1 MPRSPENELVFLPL
15 GGVGEIGMN
24 LALYGYGPRHDRTWI
39 AVDFGVSFAHADLP
53 GVDLVF
59 PDIGYLEEE
68 RINLLGIVITHA
80 HEDHFGALVDLWP
93 RLEVPV
99 YATAF
104 TANLLA
110 AKIASEPDAAPV
122 PVNLVR
128 PGERITLGPFEV
140 EYINVAHSIPESN
153 ALAIR
158 TPLGLVLHS
167 GDWKLDDQ
175 PTVGLPTDAARL
187 KAIGEEGVL
196 ALISDS
202 TNAMREGRSPSES
215 EVERELSEIIRS
227 AKGRRVAFT
236 TFASNVGRLR
246 SVALAAREAGR
257 DVVVVG
263 RAMRR
268 VIDVATELGMLDDTP
283 PFLTEDAYAYLPR
296 GKVVVLLTG
305 SQGEPRAALARVAFD
320 DHPRIELAEG
330 DIVVFSARAIPGNE
344 YEIIRI
350 MNALT
355 ERGIRVITD
364 RDRLVHTSGHPRRG
378 EMRELYGWLK
388 PRIAIPVH
396 GEPMHLA
403 AHADLARELGVE
415 TVVEVEDGIM
425 TRLAPDPV
433 AQIDEIELRRLY
445 KDGRLIADLEGTGV
459 VERRRLS
466 FAGHVTVAIV
476 VNARGEVQDEPQ
488 VDLIGIARDR
498 RQRAADGGD
507 GDGGRP
513 GDAGFGSAAG
523 APRRRRARRGRA
535 AGGARGHR
543 PDLGQKARLHRL
555 RLGRM
560 STAMI
565 GRLNHVAI
573 AVADLGAAAALYRNM
588 LGATVSEPVEMPE
601 HCVTTVFVE
610 LPNTKIELIA
620 PLGDDSPLAGFLER
634 NPFGGVHHICYEVA
648 DVRAASAALSAR
660 GARVLDGEPKIGAH
674 GKRVIF
680 VHPKDFLG
688 TLIELEE
695 A

>member
-1 MPRSPENELVFLPL
+1 MAAP
-15 GGVGEIGMN
+15 
-24 LALYGYGPRHDRTWI
+24 
-39 AVDFGVSFAHADLP
+39 
-53 GVDLVF
+53 
-59 PDIGYLEEE
+59 
-68 RINLLGIVITHA
+68 
-80 HEDHFGALVDLWP
+80 
-93 RLEVPV
+93 EVPV

-110 AKIASEPDAAPV
+110 AKIAAEPDAAPV
-122 PVNLVR
+122 PVNVVR
-128 PGERITLGPFEV
+128 PGDRITLGPFEV
-140 EYINVAHSIPESN
+140 EYINVAHSIPESH

-175 PTVGLPTDAARL
+175 PTVGLPTDVARL

-215 EVERELSEIIRS
+215 EVERELAEIIRS

-246 SVALAAREAGR
+246 SVAIAARDAGR

-268 VIDVATELGMLDDTP
+268 VIDVATELGMLDDMP

-296 GKVVVLLTG
+296 DKVVVLLTG

-344 YEIIRI
+344 YDIIRI

-355 ERGIRVITD
+355 ERGIRVITND
-364 RDRLVHTSGHPRRG
+364 DRLVHTSGHPRRG

-403 AHADLARELGVE
+403 AHADLARDLGVE

-433 AQIDEIELRRLY
+433 AQIDEIEPRRLY
-445 KDGRLIADLEGTGV
+445 KDGRLIADLEGIGV
-459 VERRRLS
+459 VDRRRLS

-476 VNARGEVQDEPQ
+476 VNARGEV
-488 VDLIGIARDR
+488 RTTR
-498 RQRAADGGD
+498 RSISSASPGPMPPA
-507 GDGGRP
+507 GRW
-513 GDAGFGSAAG
+513 
-523 APRRRRARRGRA
+523 RRRRWMPSWRRSIPCRGRCA
-535 AGGARGHR
+535 ATPMRLARPCGGRCAPPSPR
-543 PDLGQKARLHRL
+543 PGGKTPLHRL

-560 STAMI
+560 SIAMI

-573 AVADLGAAAALYRNM
+573 AVSDIEAAAALYRNM
-588 LGATVSEPVEMPE
+588 LGATVSAPEDLPE
-601 HCVTTVFVE
+601 HGVTTVFVE
-610 LPNTKIELIA
+610 LPNSKVELIA
-620 PLGDDSPLAGFLER
+620 PLGEDSP
-634 NPFGGVHHICYEVA
+634 
-648 DVRAASAALSAR
+648 
-660 GARVLDGEPKIGAH
+660 
-674 GKRVIF
+674 
-680 VHPKDFLG
+680 
-688 TLIELEE
+688 
-695 A
+695 